1 MFCRNQWLVGKADQE
16 SVRNR
21 SEGSRCLRERRAHP
35 VAIVLVDQEEV
46 AVAGCVDGG
55 MIVTG
60 REDNCVDGRAP
71 RIIDRPPYPRG
82 LPERGKLLGGA
93 KAAALAG
100 SQYDRDESR

>member
-1 MFCRNQWLVGKADQE
+1 MFCRNQRLVGKANHE

-35 VAIVLVDQEEV
+35 IAIVLVDQEKV

-60 REDNCVDGRAP
+60 CEDDCVDGRGP
-71 RIIDRPPYPRG
+71 CIIDGAPNHRS

-93 KAAALAG
+93 EAAA
-100 SQYDRDESR
+100 